1 MTETEH
7 ELRAENERLKKI
19 AINLKVDLNMRDAKI
34 RKLKRQLAEAHEEAR
49 QLVVGTQTMNKL
61 QILGESEDDN
71 GQDPLNTGQYQNPW
85 ENVR

>member
-1 MTETEH
+1 MTDRDLMEQ
-7 ELRAENERLKKI
+7 NERLKKI

-61 QILGESEDDN
+61 QILGGSEDDN
-71 GQDPLNTGQYQNPW
+71 GQDPMNTGQYKNPW
-85 ENVR
+85 ENAR

>member
-34 RKLKRQLAEAHEEAR
+34 RKLKRQLAEAHEETR

-71 GQDPLNTGQYQNPW
+71 GQDPRETGQYKNPW
-85 ENVR
+85 ENAR